1 MIAADL
7 IIVLTAALVA
17 VAGSLLGVFL
27 VLRRQSMLSDAISHA
42 VLPGIVGAFWLSG
55 GTATVPALIGAAAMG
70 LLTVFS
76 VELLERSGRVK
87 VDAAIGVVFPLLF
100 SIGVI
105 LVSLYLRN
113 VHLDMDAVLYGEIA
127 YAPLNTVIFLG
138 REMPESLLLMGTL
151 ALLNAAFVG
160 LCYKELKVGTFDAG
174 LAATLGFAPA
184 AVHYLLMT
192 LLSFTTVGAFQSVGA
207 ILIVAFVIIPPASA
221 YLLTRQLSHMLRLSL
236 IIGVVSSAA
245 GYALALWLDTS
256 IAGMIASV
264 LGGVFTLCL
273 LFSPEQG
280 VVTTLA
286 RRARQ
291 REDFTARLL
300 LTALHGEQVYT
311 PAAIAQR
318 LDWDAARTQRAL
330 EYARRAGWIRLDGD
344 QVERL
349 TSAPEPAHNASLVP
363 GRRSPHQNASQVP

>member
-1 MIAADL
+1 MIAADF
-7 IIVLTAALVA
+7 IIILTAALVA
-17 VAGSLLGVFL
+17 IAGSLLGVFL
-27 VLRRQSMLSDAISHA
+27 VLRGQSMLSDAISHA

-55 GTATVPALIGAAAMG
+55 GTATIPALIGAAAMG
-70 LLTVFS
+70 LLTVLS

-105 LVSLYLRN
+105 LVSLFFRN

-138 REMPESLLLMGTL
+138 REVPESLLLMGTL
-151 ALLNAAFVG
+151 ALVNALFVG
-160 LCYKELKVGTFDAG
+160 FFYKELKVGTFDAG
-174 LAATLGFAPA
+174 LAATLGFAPTLL
-184 AVHYLLMT
+184 HYVLMT

-207 ILIVAFVIIPPASA
+207 ILIVAFVIIPPACA
-221 YLLTRQLSHMLRLSL
+221 YLLTKKLSLMLRLAL
-236 IIGVVSSAA
+236 IIGVVSSAV
-245 GYALALWLDTS
+245 GYGLALLWDTS

-264 LGGVFTLCL
+264 LGVVFAGCL
-273 LFSPEQG
+273 LFSPDQG

-300 LTALHGEQVYT
+300 LTALHGEQRYT
-311 PAAIAQR
+311 PAAIASR
-318 LDWDAARTQRAL
+318 LDWDEARTRRAL
-330 EYARRAGWIRLDGD
+330 EYARNAGWIRVEGQ
-344 QVERL
+344 QVEKL
-349 TSAPEPAHNASLVP
+349 PVAPTA
-363 GRRSPHQNASQVP
+363 R